1 LRLAFDWSSIEQVGE
16 SGFKFWSV
24 IQQKLEKVNIPVC
37 HLEWSLLMATSKLC
51 VVVVSGSLER
61 LQMAAMVASVGA
73 VSGQEVMV
81 FLSMNALSYFVK
93 GNSTK
98 ASHEGAMGEVMASK
112 RVPEFTTLF
121 EQAVELG
128 DAKIYPC
135 SMAMDVLGIEQDGLE
150 GFLERATGLTKFLHD
165 AQGGQVWTF

>member
-1 LRLAFDWSSIEQVGE
+1 MPANKI
-16 SGFKFWSV
+16 
-24 IQQKLEKVNIPVC
+24 
-37 HLEWSLLMATSKLC
+37 C

-81 FLSMNALSYFVK
+81 FLSMNALPYFAK
-93 GNSTK
+93 GNSSK
-98 ASHEGAMGEVMASK
+98 APHEGDMGKLMATK
-112 RVPEFTTLF
+112 KVPEFKILF

-135 SMAMDVLGIEQDGLE
+135 SMAMDVLGIEQAELE
-150 GFLERATGLTKFLHD
+150 GYLGKATGLTKFLHD
-165 AQGGQVWTF
+165 AQDAQVWTF